1 MAPHHDRKFW
11 MASERRSERSSQ
23 AMTCLDNLNDRFTDK
38 GACRN
43 SACIGRRILSAAVS
57 PMSDCGEIVFE
68 NVSDGQIR

>member
-1 MAPHHDRKFW
+1 
-11 MASERRSERSSQ
+11 
-23 AMTCLDNLNDRFTDK
+23 MTCLDNLNDRFTDK